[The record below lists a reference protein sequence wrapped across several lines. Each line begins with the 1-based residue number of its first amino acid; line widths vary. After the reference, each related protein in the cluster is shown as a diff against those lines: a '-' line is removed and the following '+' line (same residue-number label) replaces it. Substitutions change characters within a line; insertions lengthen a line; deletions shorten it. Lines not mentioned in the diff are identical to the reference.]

1 MSEEESEASPSEK
14 RRYFIEKIEVK
25 EMKKKVERKDIIKIR
40 NLVEVN
46 NSRFIIH

>member
-25 EMKKKVERKDIIKIR
+25 EMKKKDGEKGINKDKEIG
-40 NLVEVN
+40 LSE
-46 NSRFIIH
+46 